1 MKLNELRNNPGAHKR
16 KLKVGR
22 GSSSG
27 LGKTSGR
34 GVKGAKART
43 GTKVYGF
50 EGGQMPLYMR
60 LPKRGFNNI
69 FANDFAE
76 VNLGRIQK
84 AIDSKK
90 IDAGA
95 KITEET
101 LRKAGL
107 GRAAAATAFA
117 CWATENSRRKSRSKW
132 PARAPVPAQRSR
144 RPAARSPPPSRSGE
158 HEQEGR
164 ARQTGATPAEIGR
177 KARRSAPSGIR
188 RNGVAASLAS
198 QAAPHIGRSARSGV
212 RNALGSRT
220 ISRQFQFRLPRQGD
234 GAPPAHPLHGRG
246 ADYRPARHLHPDA
259 RHRSERSLRGS

>member
-1 MKLNELRNNPGAHKR
+1 MTETKMKLNEIGKNQGARKR
-16 KLKVGR
+16 KTKLGR

-60 LPKRGFNNI
+60 LPKRGFKNI

-76 VNLGRIQK
+76 VNLGRLQK

-90 IDAGA
+90 IDAQG

-107 GRAAAATAFA
+107 
-117 CWATENSRRKSRSKW
+117 
-132 PARAPVPAQRSR
+132 
-144 RPAARSPPPSRSGE
+144 
-158 HEQEGR
+158 
-164 ARQTGATPAEIGR
+164 
-177 KARRSAPSGIR
+177 ARRSRDGIR
-188 RNGVAASLAS
+188 LLGDGELKVKLDIEVAGASA
-198 QAAPHIGRSARSGV
+198 SARAAVEKAG
-212 RNALGSRT
+212 GSLTTTFQKKVYMNKKGEAGKRLQR
-220 ISRQFQFRLPRQGD
+220 RQKSAEKRAARE
-234 GAPPAHPLHGRG
+234 GAPA
-246 ADYRPARHLHPDA
+246 
-259 RHRSERSLRGS
+259 

>member
-1 MKLNELRNNPGAHKR
+1 MKLNEIRNNPGAHKR

-69 FANDFAE
+69 FANDFTE

-90 IDAGA
+90 IDAGQ
-95 KITEET
+95 KITEDT
-101 LRKAGL
+101 LRKIGLVKRSRDGVRVLGDGKFSAKIEIEAAGASASTREIIEKAGGTL
-107 GRAAAATAFA
+107 TTTFKKRVNMNRKGEPGKRVQRRQKAAEKRNHRAA
-117 CWATENSRRKSRSKW
+117 E
-132 PARAPVPAQRSR
+132 
-144 RPAARSPPPSRSGE
+144 
-158 HEQEGR
+158 
-164 ARQTGATPAEIGR
+164 
-177 KARRSAPSGIR
+177 
-188 RNGVAASLAS
+188 
-198 QAAPHIGRSARSGV
+198 
-212 RNALGSRT
+212 
-220 ISRQFQFRLPRQGD
+220 
-234 GAPPAHPLHGRG
+234 
-246 ADYRPARHLHPDA
+246 
-259 RHRSERSLRGS
+259 